1 MLFARLLS
9 KIFNKKNG
17 IVLIDSEGQK
27 YICGTPNLNNPLTLK
42 LLKKEL
48 NWKLVLNPDLNFP
61 EAYMRGEIEFE
72 NGSLLDFLN
81 MAFENIGHGEINI
94 SGYIVKKILH
104 AWRFITNYN
113 LPGRSKFNAQS
124 HYDIGG
130 AKGESLYDLFLDKK
144 HRQYSCAYFKKD
156 DESLEDAQQNKL
168 NHIIRKLDIKPGQ
181 RVLDIGC
188 GWGGMVYEI
197 ARQSQCEVTG
207 ISLSENQ
214 INYCK
219 KKAKEFKLDNQ
230 VNFELCDYREVKGK
244 YQRLVSVG
252 AFEHIGKKFYKT
264 FFKKVH
270 NIMTDN
276 GICLLHTIGTVNSP
290 GPTQPFIQKRIFP
303 GGIIPSLSDLI
314 SSIEKTGLILAD
326 CETLIHHYDKTL
338 KAWLDRFLK
347 NKEKAKFLYNKEF
360 VRMWEFYL
368 ASCSA
373 AFKFRDLVVYQL
385 QLVKSFTALP
395 SNRRNYIYQ

>member
-1 MLFARLLS
+1 MLLAKLLS
-9 KIFNKKNG
+9 KIFSKKNG
-17 IVLIDSEGQK
+17 IILIDSEGQK

-113 LPGRSKFNAQS
+113 LPGRAKLNAQS

-168 NHIIRKLDIKPGQ
+168 NHIIRKLDIKSGQ

-314 SSIEKTGLILAD
+314 SPIEKTGLILAD

-373 AFKFRDLVVYQL
+373 GFKFRDLVVYQL